1 LNKYESYKNNCKKK
15 GRRDICQVK
24 GHKDTP
30 LLNEEMDKRERV
42 NLSPEKIMEEYVEFY
57 FTTYGVEPLLDEE
70 D

>member
-1 LNKYESYKNNCKKK
+1 MKAIRTIAK
-15 GRRDICQVK
+15 RRDQETYAQVK

-30 LLNEEMDKRERV
+30 LLNEEMDKREIV

-57 FTTYGVEPLLDEE
+57 FSTYGVEPLVEE

>member
-1 LNKYESYKNNCKKK
+1 MKAIRTIAK
-15 GRRDICQVK
+15 RRDAETYAQVK

-42 NLSPEKIMEEYVEFY
+42 NLSPEKIMEEYVDFY
-57 FTTYGVEPLLDEE
+57 FSTYGVEPLLDEE